1 MGNLLGEPFKDYVS
15 NQINDR
21 QAVHGKVNRTVEELQ
36 YLNSRNA
43 WIKLASGT
51 SFDQK
56 RLDLLKKNKGD
67 QEENPLLTGITPGF
81 DLAIQ
86 NVLFNGLSSFG
97 EVDVNKIVKEQNKQA
112 DIKNQPGLKINK
124 DNFGKSYELGRNGGK
139 YFNYS
144 QTPRAG
150 IAGTNRAYGV
160 GGTGQHGYS
169 PMPGIID
176 ADIKDLNRGS
186 IKKATINIKAHN
198 RNQFDVIDALYLRL
212 GYTIMLEWGVDKYLN
227 TLDGSGNGN
236 VAPMGTTLIDRQF
249 WKYNKSSYNEV
260 LPAIENLRRQYNG
273 NYDGMFGVI
282 SNFSWTFEA
291 DGTYN
296 IKLEIMSQG
305 DIIES
310 LKANTP
316 PTDQDASLN
325 QYDVLSLKQL
335 ESSVANEQQF
345 YEILYPG
352 LDILV
357 ENWLKD
363 PNWGFPVVTID
374 TSPVKEAIQV
384 SGTFVLKN
392 PNAGQ
397 AIYSLLFGDGVK
409 ELEDSVTNSAKN
421 LLKEVFPFDP
431 GRDPNGFDYPNFK
444 RKEFT
449 NDNQKRQNLIRNGTY
464 SFMDDE
470 GKIKNRKA
478 STERYIYDALRAS
491 LSKFRRGLR
500 LNIENSNESTFKGIN
515 KENINKKF
523 LNIEESQKY
532 FVNLI
537 LTEAGGDESKVFP
550 LIRRLIMNNVDPS
563 IFKKELFLYFRDRN
577 LAGGSEDPTIKDDI
591 STEDNPN
598 AEEEQ
603 EREEARESLENEK
616 GKNKVNSYFYKIQQ
630 YFGISISE
638 LWTRI
643 SNSATGN
650 QGANTNTPKITALEK
665 DLGKI
670 VNPLSPNDSQKWSNE
685 VGFPNYSQTQEIS
698 VDVIQLNQLQPIPN
712 QFFIR
717 LGTFL
722 EFFEKDVIPRIE
734 EGSNKDQPMIL
745 IDYNPKNNICYVV
758 DNVISLDPN
767 KTIVSN
773 SNFFTPNGGER
784 IYPEIN
790 QFIHNVDGFLYGNL
804 MNIYF
809 SFDRI
814 KKIMD
819 DVDNNN
825 QVSVFKVLKNLATD
839 INESLGNINNIEP
852 VIDKETNTIRFIDQT
867 SIPGIET
874 IAYELDYE
882 IPTEEEAT
890 LEIFGLNPKDN
901 TSNFV
906 RSAGITT
913 EISKEYATI
922 ITIGAT
928 ANGAIP
934 GAESTAFSK
943 WNVGIRDRFK
953 DNIIDAGVKGTIEE
967 QNKNILK
974 QYVQFLSTTFPKLGL
989 SEEGDKFIISSD
1001 FIDLNKST
1009 VSAYYVYAQAQT
1021 SKQDPEYIESSIG
1034 FLPFNLKISM
1044 DGLSG
1049 IKIYNKIKVNTSFL
1063 PSNYGETL
1071 SFIVTGV
1078 NHKLSNNEWVT
1089 SLDTIATTKE
1099 KQDVAPN
1106 TVDTEELL
1114 NGEKQPQPSSRTST
1128 GPVAPKSEIIE
1139 DVSFRPTEPI

>member
-1 MGNLLGEPFKDYVS
+1 MS
-15 NQINDR
+15 
-21 QAVHGKVNRTVEELQ
+21 RTVE
-36 YLNSRNA
+36 
-43 WIKLASGT
+43 
-51 SFDQK
+51 
-56 RLDLLKKNKGD
+56 
-67 QEENPLLTGITPGF
+67 
-81 DLAIQ
+81 
-86 NVLFNGLSSFG
+86 
-97 EVDVNKIVKEQNKQA
+97 
-112 DIKNQPGLKINK
+112 
-124 DNFGKSYELGRNGGK
+124 
-139 YFNYS
+139 
-144 QTPRAG
+144 
-150 IAGTNRAYGV
+150 
-160 GGTGQHGYS
+160 
-169 PMPGIID
+169 
-176 ADIKDLNRGS
+176 
-186 IKKATINIKAHN
+186 
-198 RNQFDVIDALYLRL
+198 
-212 GYTIMLEWGVDKYLN
+212 
-227 TLDGSGNGN
+227 
-236 VAPMGTTLIDRQF
+236 
-249 WKYNKSSYNEV
+249 
-260 LPAIENLRRQYNG
+260 
-273 NYDGMFGVI
+273 
-282 SNFSWTFEA
+282 FS
-291 DGTYN
+291 
-296 IKLEIMSQG
+296 
-305 DIIES
+305 
-310 LKANTP
+310 
-316 PTDQDASLN
+316 
-325 QYDVLSLKQL
+325 
-335 ESSVANEQQF
+335 
-345 YEILYPG
+345 
-352 LDILV
+352 
-357 ENWLKD
+357 
-363 PNWGFPVVTID
+363 
-374 TSPVKEAIQV
+374 
-384 SGTFVLKN
+384 
-392 PNAGQ
+392 
-397 AIYSLLFGDGVK
+397 
-409 ELEDSVTNSAKN
+409 
-421 LLKEVFPFDP
+421 
-431 GRDPNGFDYPNFK
+431 
-444 RKEFT
+444 
-449 NDNQKRQNLIRNGTY
+449 
-464 SFMDDE
+464 
-470 GKIKNRKA
+470 
-478 STERYIYDALRAS
+478 
-491 LSKFRRGLR
+491 
-500 LNIENSNESTFKGIN
+500 
-515 KENINKKF
+515 
-523 LNIEESQKY
+523 NIEESQKY

-537 LTEAGGDESKVFP
+537 LTETGGDESKVFP
-550 LIRRLIMNNVDPS
+550 SIRKLIMNNVDPS
-563 IFKKELFLYFRDRN
+563 IFKRELFLYFRDRN
-577 LAGGSEDPTIKDDI
+577 LAGGSEDPTTKDDI

-603 EREEARESLENEK
+603 EREAARESLENEK

-630 YFGISISE
+630 YFGISLSE
-638 LWTRI
+638 LGTRLYNI
-643 SNSATGN
+643 ATRN

-670 VNPLSPNDSQKWSNE
+670 VNPLSPSDSSKWSNE
-685 VGFPNYSQTQEIS
+685 VGFPNYSQTTERS

-722 EFFEKDVIPRIE
+722 EFFEKNVIPRIE
-734 EGSNKDQPMIL
+734 KGSNKDQPMIL

-790 QFIHNVDGFLYGNL
+790 QFIHSVDDFLYGNI

-867 SIPGIET
+867 SIPGLET

-882 IPTEEEAT
+882 IPSEEEAT

-943 WNVGIRDRFK
+943 WNTGIRDRFK

-967 QNKNILK
+967 QNQNILK
-974 QYVQFLSTTFPKLGL
+974 QYVQFLSTTFPKLGFA
-989 SEEGDKFIISSD
+989 EEGGKFIISSD

-1009 VSAYYVYAQAQT
+1009 VSAYYTYAQAQT
-1021 SKQDPEYIESSIG
+1021 SKQNPEYTESSIG
-1034 FLPFNLKISM
+1034 FLPFNLKLSM

-1049 IKIYNKIKVNTSFL
+1049 IKIYNKIKVNTAFL

-1099 KQDVAPN
+1099 RQDVAPN

-1114 NGEKQPQPSSRTST
+1114 EDENQPQPQPQPKLTTSSRQF
-1128 GPVAPKSEIIE
+1128 SE
-1139 DVSFRPTEPI
+1139 